1 MLRSK
6 SPEISIVMMNMQ
18 DFAAFLLSNLR
29 SLAPHQRLLL
39 LIAADSFLLPLSVWM
54 SFWLRLANPFHHNFV
69 TAGWWLLPAIWLIG
83 LPLYAFTGQY
93 RVLTR
98 YVSSFA
104 LYQLVLRNALL
115 VLTLLASGWLLRMPM
130 PPRSSWLLLWILL
143 TATTSAARFCL
154 RDVLLNLHSKPRKPL
169 TRVAIYGAGAAGV
182 RLAVAL
188 RPAKTHI
195 VEMFVDDDP
204 ALWKRAVN
212 GVPIESPEILFEKS
226 DQVDQVLLAIPSL
239 SRCKRRMILDVL
251 QESGIPVLQIPSLDE
266 ITSGRARIDSLRPI
280 QVEELLGRD
289 PVPPDPCLLGPG
301 IAGVSVCVTGAGGS
315 IGSELC
321 RQILN

>member
-1 MLRSK
+1 MAFAYADAASK
-6 SPEISIVMMNMQ
+6 
-18 DFAAFLLSNLR
+18 
-29 SLAPHQRLLL
+29 
-39 LIAADSFLLPLSVWM
+39 
-54 SFWLRLANPFHHNFV
+54 
-69 TAGWWLLPAIWLIG
+69 
-83 LPLYAFTGQY
+83 
-93 RVLTR
+93 
-98 YVSSFA
+98 
-104 LYQLVLRNALL
+104 QLVASITYSNNKCCTLR
-115 VLTLLASGWLLRMPM
+115 
-130 PPRSSWLLLWILL
+130 
-143 TATTSAARFCL
+143 L

-239 SRCKRRMILDVL
+239 SRCKRVILDVL

-266 ITSGRARIDSLRPI
+266 ITSGRARIDSCAI

-289 PVPPDPCLLGPG
+289 PVPPDPCLLGRVLR
-301 IAGVSVCVTGAGGS
+301 AFQFA
-315 IGSELC
+315 
-321 RQILN
+321 